1 MMTLKYPRLETT
13 TFATDDP
20 MTDWSK
26 YEIVILINHDT
37 ASAAEVIASA
47 LQEYF
52 PKNVAL
58 IWETSYGKG
67 TVQELIPF
75 EDNSLLKYTVAKW
88 LTPIKKAS
96 VDGVGIK
103 PDKVITF
110 DEKLWR
116 SRKMDTQML
125 AAQKYV
131 FTKS

>member
-1 MMTLKYPRLETT
+1 MKLVEIDAKQNDFVIRYSEVSSGTDVLIKDALQKFLDSGKKRLILDLRSNPGGSLFETKNILNYFIAKGLPMMTLKYPRLETT

-58 IWETSYGKG
+58 I
-67 TVQELIPF
+67 
-75 EDNSLLKYTVAKW
+75 
-88 LTPIKKAS
+88 
-96 VDGVGIK
+96 
-103 PDKVITF
+103 
-110 DEKLWR
+110 
-116 SRKMDTQML
+116 
-125 AAQKYV
+125 
-131 FTKS
+131 